1 MPVLNVRRSKP
12 TGRDFKQAPRTKTQH
27 GINIECY
34 VSNNLRKIHSVGKM
48 DVLGTSLEKHK
59 DGTWPQ
65 NVAKQELLTL
75 FQAVG
80 ALTGKIHS
88 KVT

>member
-1 MPVLNVRRSKP
+1 
-12 TGRDFKQAPRTKTQH
+12 
-27 GINIECY
+27 
-34 VSNNLRKIHSVGKM
+34 M